1 MNGVALGDRGAVPG
15 PGRTD
20 PAGGQ
25 HGLPTL
31 PRSAAPVGHGRTRTV
46 RGRGTATLRVTP
58 RRARC
63 GDCGGTQILLPAT
76 LTVRRADSTEVIG
89 AALAAKAGGAGFRAI
104 AAALARP
111 VSTVRSWLRRVP
123 DGHARWLYERAV
135 DRAVQIDREL
145 LAGSGPYPTML
156 GQYPTVLGQA
166 LNLLAGAA
174 LRYRERLGLPDTP
187 WALIGFFAQG
197 RLLAP
202 PVTPLTC

>member
-1 MNGVALGDRGAVPG
+1 MIVVPCPDRAERILQAGTMGCPRCA
-15 PGRTD
+15 GRLR
-20 PAGGQ
+20 PF
-25 HGLPTL
+25 
-31 PRSAAPVGHGRTRTV
+31 GHGRTRTV
-46 RGRGTATLRVTP
+46 RGRGTAMLRVTP

-63 GDCGGTQILLPAT
+63 AGCGGTQILLPAT

-104 AAALARP
+104 AATLARP
-111 VSTVRSWLRRVP
+111 VSTVRSWLRRIP
-123 DGHARWLYERAV
+123 EGHARWLYERAV

-145 LAGSGPYPTML
+145 LVGPAP
-156 GQYPTVLGQA
+156 YPTVLGQA

>member
-1 MNGVALGDRGAVPG
+1 MIVVACPERAERILQAGNMSCPRC
-15 PGRTD
+15 PGRLR
-20 PAGGQ
+20 PF
-25 HGLPTL
+25 
-31 PRSAAPVGHGRTRTV
+31 GHGRTRTV
-46 RGRGTATLRVTP
+46 RGRGADTLRVTP

-63 GDCGGTQILLPAT
+63 PSCGGTQILLPTA

-89 AALAAKAGGAGFRAI
+89 AALAAKAGGAGFRVI
-104 AAALARP
+104 AAALDRP
-111 VSTVRSWLRRVP
+111 ASTVRSWLRRVP

-145 LAGSGPYPTML
+145 LVRPAQHPTLL
-156 GQYPTVLGQA
+156 GHA

-174 LRYRERLGLPDTP
+174 LRYRERLGLTDSP

-202 PVTPLTC
+202 LIR

>member
-1 MNGVALGDRGAVPG
+1 MIVVPCPERAERILQAG
-15 PGRTD
+15 NMSCPRCPGRLR
-20 PAGGQ
+20 PF
-25 HGLPTL
+25 
-31 PRSAAPVGHGRTRTV
+31 GHGRTRTV

-63 GDCGGTQILLPAT
+63 GDCEGTQILLPAT

-104 AAALARP
+104 AATLGRP
-111 VSTVRSWLRRVP
+111 VSTVRSWLRRAP
-123 DGHARWLYERAV
+123 DQHARWLYERAV
-135 DRAVQIDREL
+135 QRAVEIDREL
-145 LAGSGPYPTML
+145 LVGPGPYPTVL

>member
-1 MNGVALGDRGAVPG
+1 MLVVACPERAERILQAGSMRCPRC
-15 PGRTD
+15 PGRLR
-20 PAGGQ
+20 PF
-25 HGLPTL
+25 
-31 PRSAAPVGHGRTRTV
+31 GHGRTRTV
-46 RGRGTATLRVTP
+46 RGRGADTLRVTP

-123 DGHARWLYERAV
+123 DAHARWLYERAV

-145 LAGSGPYPTML
+145 LVRPAQHPTLLGPT
-156 GQYPTVLGQA
+156 
-166 LNLLAGAA
+166 
-174 LRYRERLGLPDTP
+174 R
-187 WALIGFFAQG
+187 
-197 RLLAP
+197 
-202 PVTPLTC
+202 

>member
-1 MNGVALGDRGAVPG
+1 MIVVACPERAERILQAGSMRCPRC
-15 PGRTD
+15 PGRLR
-20 PAGGQ
+20 PF
-25 HGLPTL
+25 
-31 PRSAAPVGHGRTRTV
+31 GHGRTRTV
-46 RGRGTATLRVTP
+46 RGRGADTLRVTP

-123 DGHARWLYERAV
+123 DAHARWLYERAV

-145 LAGSGPYPTML
+145 LVRPAQHPTLL
-156 GQYPTVLGQA
+156 GHA

-174 LRYRERLGLPDTP
+174 LRYRERLGLTDSP

-202 PVTPLTC
+202 LIR